1 MILFVLPPLT
11 QLNTPYPSITHLTG
25 YLRSM
30 GIEAEQMDL
39 GIELINRLFTRVELG
54 RVFDLVEARVEAREL
69 KLNKTLRIIV
79 SNRHFYERNV
89 EAVMK
94 FLSGRDLQ
102 LANRFSDVRFWEDMH
117 RLPDEEE
124 LEWAFGTSGK
134 VDRAKYLCSLFLKN
148 IVDVVQLVDEHFQ
161 LIRYA
166 EKLCTYLTTFEP
178 LEKELERFNA
188 QCTMHNSQL
197 ETPSAFEVD
206 SVQIAFVQHSSSVL
220 DSASLTRNFR
230 PPKTG
235 GQYEETQL
243 FYAKKLSL
251 TESTELTE
259 KASLRLAL
267 GNGNMIEELMLE
279 IFEAKMQEVKPDWV
293 GISVPFPGN
302 LLAGLK
308 CAKYVKDKYEGVKI
322 VMGGGYVNTELRQMT
337 DTGIFKY
344 VDYITFDDGELSIR
358 RLIEGGKL
366 LRTAYLKD
374 GKVEFA
380 QMDVQENEKFGDLPA
395 PTMRGLDLGKY
406 IDFVDTTNPMH
417 RLWSD
422 GRWNKM
428 MLAHGCYWA
437 KCAFCDTCL
446 DYIGRFEACDVKII
460 VDRMEAMIAE
470 TGNTG
475 FHFVDEAAPP
485 ALLRKLAEEI
495 LERKLVVTYWTNVRF
510 DKTYTAE
517 LCYLLAR
524 SGCIA
529 VSGGLEVASPRVLK
543 LINKGVTIE
552 SATECMRNLSAN
564 GIMVHTYLMYGFP
577 TQTEKE
583 LYDSLGRVRDLFAE
597 GLIQSAFWHRYAMT
611 CHSPSGR
618 NPESVGARHILLHTE
633 DLSLTEFTEKAM
645 ASPAL
650 NPFANNEIPFEVDN
664 EPDWDRFTEGLNVA
678 TYNYMRQTGFDVP
691 LKRWFR

>member
-25 YLRSM
+25 YLRSR

-39 GIELINRLFTRVELG
+39 GIELINRLFTRGELS
-54 RVFDLVEARVEAREL
+54 RVFDIVEGR
-69 KLNKTLRIIV
+69 KLNKMMRIVV
-79 SNRHFYERNV
+79 SNRGFYERNI
-89 EAVMK
+89 ETVMK

-102 LANRFSDVRFWEDMH
+102 LANRFADLRFWEDMY
-117 RLPDEEE
+117 RLPEEEE

-134 VDRAKYLCSLFLKN
+134 IDRAKYLCSLFLKN
-148 IVDVVQLVDEHFQ
+148 VCDVVALVDEHFQ

-166 EKLCTYLTTFEP
+166 ERLCTYLATFEP
-178 LEKELERFNA
+178 IEKELQKE
-188 QCTMHNSQL
+188 
-197 ETPSAFEVD
+197 D
-206 SVQIAFVQHSSSVL
+206 SL
-220 DSASLTRNFR
+220 
-230 PPKTG
+230 
-235 GQYEETQL
+235 
-243 FYAKKLSL
+243 
-251 TESTELTE
+251 
-259 KASLRLAL
+259 
-267 GNGNMIEELMLE
+267 IEGLMLE
-279 IFEAKMQEVKPDWV
+279 LLEKKLQEVKPDWV

-308 CAKYVKDKYEGVKI
+308 CAKYIKAKYEGVKI

-344 VDYITFDDGELSIR
+344 VDYITFDDGELPIK
-358 RLIEGGKL
+358 RLIEGGEL

-380 QMDVQENEKFGDLPA
+380 QMDVQENEKFGDLPS
-395 PTMRGLDLGKY
+395 PTTRGLNLSKY

-517 LCYLLAR
+517 LCYLLAK

-552 SATECMRNLSAN
+552 SATECMRNLSEN

-597 GLIQSAFWHRYAMT
+597 GLIHSAFWHRYAMT

-618 NPESVGARHILLHTE
+618 NPESVGARHVVDNRLQITDNRLQVA
-633 DLSLTEFTEKAM
+633 DDRYGFNS
-645 ASPAL
+645 
-650 NPFANNEIPFEVDN
+650 FANNEIPFEVDN
-664 EPDWDRFTEGLNVA
+664 EPDWSRFTEGLNVA

-691 LKRWFR
+691 LKKWFR

>member
-1 MILFVLPPLT
+1 MILFILPPLT

-25 YLRSM
+25 YMRSR
-30 GIEAEQMDL
+30 GLEAEQVDL
-39 GIELINRLFTRVELG
+39 GIELIDRLFTRRELE
-54 RVFDLVEARVEAREL
+54 RVFDVVEDGR
-69 KLNKTLRIIV
+69 KLNKTMRIIV
-79 SNRHFYERNV
+79 SNRRFYERNI

-102 LANRFSDVRFWEDMH
+102 LANRFADIRFWEDMH
-117 RLPDEEE
+117 RLPDEDE

-134 VDRAKYLCSLFLKN
+134 IDRAKYLCSLFLRN
-148 IVDVVQLVDEHFQ
+148 VVDVVALVDEHFQ

-166 EKLCTYLTTFEP
+166 EKLCTYLATFEP
-178 LEKELERFNA
+178 IEKELEKMG
-188 QCTMHNSQL
+188 T
-197 ETPSAFEVD
+197 
-206 SVQIAFVQHSSSVL
+206 
-220 DSASLTRNFR
+220 SLSHTEILSH
-230 PPKTG
+230 TG
-235 GQYEETQL
+235 
-243 FYAKKLSL
+243 LS
-251 TESTELTE
+251 ELTE
-259 KASLRLAL
+259 KASLRLAC
-267 GNGNMIEELMLE
+267 GNIITEMMLE
-279 IFEAKMQEVKPDWV
+279 LLDKKMQEVKPDWV
-293 GISVPFPGN
+293 GVSVPFPGN
-302 LLAGLK
+302 LLAGLR
-308 CAKYVKDKYEGVKI
+308 CAKYIKANYPQVKI

-344 VDYITFDDGELSIR
+344 VDYITYDDGELPVR
-358 RLIEGGKL
+358 RLVEGGEL

-374 GKVEFA
+374 GKVEYA

-395 PTMRGLDLGKY
+395 PTTVGLNMSKY

-437 KCAFCDTCL
+437 KCTFCDTCL

-495 LERKLVVTYWTNVRF
+495 LARGLVVTYWTNVRF

-517 LCYLLAR
+517 LCYLLAK

-552 SATECMRNLSAN
+552 SATECMRNLSDN

-618 NPESVGARHILLHTE
+618 NPESVGARHVADYRLQIT
-633 DLSLTEFTEKAM
+633 DYRFGVNS
-645 ASPAL
+645 
-650 NPFANNEIPFEVDN
+650 FANNEIPFEVDN
-664 EPDWDRFTEGLNVA
+664 EPDWSRFGEGLNVA

-691 LKRWFR
+691 LKKWFK

>member
-25 YLRSM
+25 YLRSR

-54 RVFDLVEARVEAREL
+54 RVFDLVEARVETREL

-102 LANRFSDVRFWEDMH
+102 LANRFSDVRFWEDMY

-134 VDRAKYLCSLFLKN
+134 IDRAKYLCSLFLKN
-148 IVDVVQLVDEHFQ
+148 IVDVVQLLDEHFQ

-166 EKLCTYLTTFEP
+166 ERLCTYLTAFEP
-178 LEKELERFNA
+178 IEEELQNLNA
-188 QCTMHNSQL
+188 QCTMHNAQFTIHNSQFSMDNSQL
-197 ETPSAFEVD
+197 ET
-206 SVQIAFVQHSSSVL
+206 QNI
-220 DSASLTRNFR
+220 ASLQSG
-230 PPKTG
+230 KMHD
-235 GQYEETQL
+235 TQ
-243 FYAKKLSL
+243 FTVCQA
-251 TESTELTE
+251 
-259 KASLRLAL
+259 
-267 GNGNMIEELMLE
+267 GDMIEELMLE
-279 IFEAKMQEVKPDWV
+279 IFEEKMQEVKPDWV

-308 CAKYVKDKYEGVKI
+308 CAKYVKAKYEGVKI

-344 VDYITFDDGELSIR
+344 VDYITFDDGELPIR
-358 RLIEGGKL
+358 RLIEGGEL

-618 NPESVGARHILLHTE
+618 NPESVGARHVNNAQSSRE
-633 DLSLTEFTEKAM
+633 DETLYF
-645 ASPAL
+645 
-650 NPFANNEIPFEVDN
+650 NPFANNEIPFEVNN

>member
-25 YLRSM
+25 YLRSR

-39 GIELINRLFTRVELG
+39 GIELINRLFTRVELS

-102 LANRFSDVRFWEDMH
+102 LSNRFSDLRFWEDMH

-134 VDRAKYLCSLFLKN
+134 IDRAKYLCSLFLKN
-148 IVDVVQLVDEHFQ
+148 IVDVVQLLDEHFQ

-166 EKLCTYLTTFEP
+166 EKLCTYLATFEP
-178 LEKELERFNA
+178 LERELLRN
-188 QCTMHNSQL
+188 
-197 ETPSAFEVD
+197 ET
-206 SVQIAFVQHSSSVL
+206 
-220 DSASLTRNFR
+220 
-230 PPKTG
+230 
-235 GQYEETQL
+235 
-243 FYAKKLSL
+243 
-251 TESTELTE
+251 
-259 KASLRLAL
+259 
-267 GNGNMIEELMLE
+267 MIEALMLE
-279 IFEAKMQEVKPDWV
+279 IFEEKMQEVKPDWV

-322 VMGGGYVNTELRQMT
+322 VMGGGYVNMELRQMT

-633 DLSLTEFTEKAM
+633 DLSLTEFTEFTEKAM

>member
-25 YLRSM
+25 YLRSR

-39 GIELINRLFTRVELG
+39 GIELINRLFTRMELG
-54 RVFDLVEARVEAREL
+54 RVFDVVEKRVESREL
-69 KLNKTLRIIV
+69 KLNKTMRIIV
-79 SNRHFYERNV
+79 SNRGFYERNV

-102 LANRFSDVRFWEDMH
+102 LANRFSDLRFWEDMH

-148 IVDVVQLVDEHFQ
+148 VVDVVQLLDEHFQ

-166 EKLCTYLTTFEP
+166 ERLCTYLATFEP
-178 LEKELERFNA
+178 LERELENLNA
-188 QCTMHNSQL
+188 QCTMHNAQL
-197 ETPSAFEVD
+197 ITSTAY
-206 SVQIAFVQHSSSVL
+206 SSTVGEEL
-220 DSASLTRNFR
+220 NYFAQDRN
-230 PPKTG
+230 
-235 GQYEETQL
+235 L
-243 FYAKKLSL
+243 I
-251 TESTELTE
+251 E
-259 KASLRLAL
+259 K
-267 GNGNMIEELMLE
+267 LMLE
-279 IFEAKMQEVKPDWV
+279 LLEKKLQEVKPDWV

-308 CAKYVKDKYEGVKI
+308 CAKYIKAKYEGVKI
-322 VMGGGYVNTELRQMT
+322 VIGGGYVNTELRQMR
-337 DTGIFKY
+337 DTGIFRY
-344 VDYITFDDGELSIR
+344 VDYITFDDGELPIR
-358 RLIEGGKL
+358 RLIEGGEL

-380 QMDVQENEKFGDLPA
+380 QMDVQENEKFCDLPA
-395 PTMRGLDLGKY
+395 PTTRGLDLGKY

-495 LERKLVVTYWTNVRF
+495 LARKLVVTYWTNVRF
-510 DKTYTAE
+510 DKTYMAE
-517 LCYLLAR
+517 LCYLLAK

-552 SATECMRNLSAN
+552 SATECMRNLAEN

-583 LYDSLGRVRDLFAE
+583 LYDSLGRVRDLFVE
-597 GLIQSAFWHRYAMT
+597 GLIHSAFWHRYAMT

-618 NPESVGARHILLHTE
+618 NPESVSARHITQVPN
-633 DLSLTEFTEKAM
+633 A
-645 ASPAL
+645 
-650 NPFANNEIPFEVDN
+650 FANNEIPFEVDN
-664 EPDWDRFTEGLNVA
+664 EPDWSRFTEGLNVA

>member
-25 YLRSM
+25 YLCSR

-39 GIELINRLFTRVELG
+39 GIELINRLFTRVELS

-79 SNRHFYERNV
+79 SNRGFYERNV

-102 LANRFSDVRFWEDMH
+102 LANRFSDLRFWEDMH

-148 IVDVVQLVDEHFQ
+148 VVDVVQLLDEHFQ

-166 EKLCTYLTTFEP
+166 ERLCTYLTTFEP
-178 LEKELERFNA
+178 IEEELEK
-188 QCTMHNSQL
+188 M
-197 ETPSAFEVD
+197 
-206 SVQIAFVQHSSSVL
+206 
-220 DSASLTRNFR
+220 SLTENI
-230 PPKTG
+230 
-235 GQYEETQL
+235 
-243 FYAKKLSL
+243 SL

-279 IFEAKMQEVKPDWV
+279 LLEKKLQEVKPDWV
-293 GISVPFPGN
+293 GVSVPFPGN

-308 CAKYVKDKYEGVKI
+308 CAKYIKAKYEGVKI

-337 DTGIFKY
+337 DTGIFRY
-344 VDYITFDDGELSIR
+344 VDYITFDDGELPIK
-358 RLIEGGKL
+358 RLIEGGEL
-366 LRTAYLKD
+366 LRTAYLKE
-374 GKVEFA
+374 GKVEFV
-380 QMDVQENEKFGDLPA
+380 QMDVQENDKFGDLPA
-395 PTMRGLDLGKY
+395 PTTRGLDLGKY

-485 ALLRKLAEEI
+485 ALLRRLAEEI

-524 SGCIA
+524 SGCVA

-552 SATECMRNLSAN
+552 SATECMRNLSEN

-597 GLIQSAFWHRYAMT
+597 GLIHSAFWHRYAMT

-618 NPESVGARHILLHTE
+618 NPESVGARHVNNAQC
-633 DLSLTEFTEKAM
+633 AM
-645 ASPAL
+645 HNAQSSREEETL
-650 NPFANNEIPFEVDN
+650 YFNPFANNEIPFEVDN

>member
-25 YLRSM
+25 YLRSR

-39 GIELINRLFTRVELG
+39 GIELINRLFTRMELG
-54 RVFDLVEARVEAREL
+54 RVFDVVEKRVESREL
-69 KLNKTLRIIV
+69 KLNKTMRIIV
-79 SNRHFYERNV
+79 SNRGFYERNV

-102 LANRFSDVRFWEDMH
+102 LANRFSDLRFWEDMH

-148 IVDVVQLVDEHFQ
+148 VVDVVQLLDEHFQ

-166 EKLCTYLTTFEP
+166 ERLCTYLATFEP
-178 LEKELERFNA
+178 LERELENLNA
-188 QCTMHNSQL
+188 QCTMHNAQL
-197 ETPSAFEVD
+197 ITSTAY
-206 SVQIAFVQHSSSVL
+206 SSTVGEEL
-220 DSASLTRNFR
+220 NYFAQDRN
-230 PPKTG
+230 
-235 GQYEETQL
+235 L
-243 FYAKKLSL
+243 I
-251 TESTELTE
+251 E
-259 KASLRLAL
+259 K
-267 GNGNMIEELMLE
+267 LMLE
-279 IFEAKMQEVKPDWV
+279 LLEKKLQEVKPDWV

-308 CAKYVKDKYEGVKI
+308 CAKYIKVKYEGVKI
-322 VMGGGYVNTELRQMT
+322 VMGGGYVNTELRQMR

-344 VDYITFDDGELSIR
+344 VDYITFDDGELPIR
-358 RLIEGGKL
+358 RLIEGGEL

-380 QMDVQENEKFGDLPA
+380 QMDVQENEKFCDLPA
-395 PTMRGLDLGKY
+395 PTTRGLDLGKY

-517 LCYLLAR
+517 LCYLLAK

-552 SATECMRNLSAN
+552 SATECMRNLAEN

-597 GLIQSAFWHRYAMT
+597 GLIHSAFWHRYAMT

-618 NPESVGARHILLHTE
+618 NPESVSARHITQVPN
-633 DLSLTEFTEKAM
+633 A
-645 ASPAL
+645 
-650 NPFANNEIPFEVDN
+650 FANNEIPFEVDN
-664 EPDWDRFTEGLNVA
+664 EPDWSRFTEGLNVA

>member
-25 YLRSM
+25 YLRSR

-39 GIELINRLFTRVELG
+39 GIELINKLFTREELG
-54 RVFDLVEARVEAREL
+54 RVFDIVETQYIASHSR
-69 KLNKTLRIIV
+69 KLNKTMRVIV
-79 SNRHFYERNV
+79 SNRGFYERNI
-89 EAVMK
+89 ETVMK

-102 LANRFSDVRFWEDMH
+102 LANRFADLRFWEDMY
-117 RLPDEEE
+117 RLPEEEE

-134 VDRAKYLCSLFLKN
+134 IDRAKYLCSLFLKN
-148 IVDVVQLVDEHFQ
+148 VCDVVALVDEHFQ

-166 EKLCTYLTTFEP
+166 ERLCTYLATFEP
-178 LEKELERFNA
+178 IEKEL
-188 QCTMHNSQL
+188 QKDNSL
-197 ETPSAFEVD
+197 
-206 SVQIAFVQHSSSVL
+206 
-220 DSASLTRNFR
+220 
-230 PPKTG
+230 
-235 GQYEETQL
+235 
-243 FYAKKLSL
+243 
-251 TESTELTE
+251 
-259 KASLRLAL
+259 
-267 GNGNMIEELMLE
+267 IEGLMLE
-279 IFEAKMQEVKPDWV
+279 LLEKKLQEVKPDWV

-302 LLAGLK
+302 LLAGLR
-308 CAKYVKDKYEGVKI
+308 CAKYLKVNYPDVKI

-337 DTGIFKY
+337 DIGIFKY
-344 VDYITFDDGELSIR
+344 VDYITFDDGELPVR
-358 RLIEGGKL
+358 RLLEGGEL
-366 LRTAYLKD
+366 LRAAYLKD
-374 GKVEFA
+374 GKVEYVNMYNKPLGPLDTSPKIGEEYEMVNERFA
-380 QMDVQENEKFGDLPA
+380 DLPA

-485 ALLRKLAEEI
+485 AVLRKLAEEI
-495 LERKLVVTYWTNVRF
+495 LARKLVVMYWTNVRF
-510 DKTYTAE
+510 DKTYTPE
-517 LCYLLAR
+517 LCYLLAK

-552 SATECMRNLSAN
+552 SATECMRNLAAN

-597 GLIQSAFWHRYAMT
+597 GLIHSAFWHRYAMT

-618 NPESVGARHILLHTE
+618 NPESVSARHIANKVN
-633 DLSLTEFTEKAM
+633 S
-645 ASPAL
+645 
-650 NPFANNEIPFEVDN
+650 FANNEIPFEVDN
-664 EPDWDRFTEGLNVA
+664 EPDWSRFTEGLNVA

>member
-1 MILFVLPPLT
+1 MILFILPPLT

-25 YLRSM
+25 YMRSR
-30 GIEAEQMDL
+30 GFEAEQMDL
-39 GIELINRLFTRVELG
+39 GIELINKLFTRKELES
-54 RVFDLVEARVEAREL
+54 VFDVVEDGR
-69 KLNKTLRIIV
+69 KLNKTMRIIV
-79 SNRHFYERNV
+79 SNRRFYERNI

-94 FLSGRDLQ
+94 FLSGRDLS
-102 LANRFSDVRFWEDMH
+102 LANRFADIRFWEDMY
-117 RLPDEEE
+117 RLPDEDE

-134 VDRAKYLCSLFLKN
+134 IDRAKYLCSLFLRN
-148 IVDVVQLVDEHFQ
+148 VVDVVALVDEHFQ

-178 LEKELERFNA
+178 IERELEKMSF
-188 QCTMHNSQL
+188 
-197 ETPSAFEVD
+197 
-206 SVQIAFVQHSSSVL
+206 
-220 DSASLTRNFR
+220 SLAENF
-230 PPKTG
+230 
-235 GQYEETQL
+235 
-243 FYAKKLSL
+243 SL
-251 TESTELTE
+251 TESTESTE
-259 KASLRLAL
+259 KASLRLAFK
-267 GNGNMIEELMLE
+267 NESIIDAMMLE
-279 IFEAKMQEVKPDWV
+279 MLEKKMQEVKPDGV
-293 GISVPFPGN
+293 GLSVPFPGN
-302 LLAGLK
+302 LLAGLR
-308 CAKYVKDKYEGVKI
+308 CAKYIKANYPQVKI

-344 VDYITFDDGELSIR
+344 VDYITYDDGELPVR
-358 RLIEGGKL
+358 RLVEGGDL

-374 GKVEFA
+374 GKVEYA
-380 QMDVQENEKFGDLPA
+380 QMDVQENERFGDLPA
-395 PTMRGLDLGKY
+395 PTTVGLDMSKY

-437 KCAFCDTCL
+437 KCTFCDTCL

-460 VDRMEAMIAE
+460 VDRMESLIAE

-495 LERKLVVTYWTNVRF
+495 LARGLVVTYWTNVRF

-517 LCYLLAR
+517 LCYLLAK

-552 SATECMRNLSAN
+552 SATECMRNLSDN

-618 NPESVGARHILLHTE
+618 NPESVGARHVVDYRLQIT
-633 DLSLTEFTEKAM
+633 DYRFGFNS
-645 ASPAL
+645 
-650 NPFANNEIPFEVDN
+650 FANNEIPFEVDN
-664 EPDWDRFTEGLNVA
+664 EPDWSRFGEGLNVA

-691 LKRWFR
+691 LKKWFK

>member
-1 MILFVLPPLT
+1 MILFILPPLT

-25 YLRSM
+25 YMRSR

-39 GIELINRLFTRVELG
+39 GIELINKLFTRKELE
-54 RVFDLVEARVEAREL
+54 RVFDMEENGR
-69 KLNKTLRIIV
+69 KLNKTMRIIV
-79 SNRHFYERNV
+79 SNRRFYERNI

-94 FLSGRDLQ
+94 FLSGRDLS
-102 LANRFSDVRFWEDMH
+102 LANRFADIRFWEDMY
-117 RLPDEEE
+117 RLPDEDE

-134 VDRAKYLCSLFLKN
+134 IDRAKYLCSLFLRN
-148 IVDVVQLVDEHFQ
+148 VVDVVALVDEHFQ

-178 LEKELERFNA
+178 IERELEGFNA
-188 QCTMHNSQL
+188 QYDSQQSTVNSQQS
-197 ETPSAFEVD
+197 TV
-206 SVQIAFVQHSSSVL
+206 
-220 DSASLTRNFR
+220 N
-230 PPKTG
+230 
-235 GQYEETQL
+235 GQR
-243 FYAKKLSL
+243 SIV
-251 TESTELTE
+251 
-259 KASLRLAL
+259 
-267 GNGNMIEELMLE
+267 NGQRSIIDGLMLE
-279 IFEAKMQEVKPDWV
+279 LLDKKMQEVKPDWV
-293 GISVPFPGN
+293 GLSVPFPGN

-308 CAKYVKDKYEGVKI
+308 CAKYIKANYPQVKI

-344 VDYITFDDGELSIR
+344 VDYITYDDGELPVR
-358 RLIEGGKL
+358 RLVEGGEL

-374 GKVEFA
+374 GKVEYA
-380 QMDVQENEKFGDLPA
+380 NMYNEPLRPSGTLTSSSSSLQGIMQASLPSTLASSVSSNKTGEEYGVVNERFGDLPA
-395 PTMRGLDLGKY
+395 PTTVGLDMSKY

-437 KCAFCDTCL
+437 KCTFCDTCL

-460 VDRMEAMIAE
+460 VDRMESLIAE

-495 LERKLVVTYWTNVRF
+495 LARGLVVTYWTNVRF

-517 LCYLLAR
+517 LCYLLAK

-552 SATECMRNLSAN
+552 SATECMRNLSDN

-618 NPESVGARHILLHTE
+618 NPESVGARHIADYILQIT
-633 DLSLTEFTEKAM
+633 DYRFGFNS
-645 ASPAL
+645 
-650 NPFANNEIPFEVDN
+650 FANNEIPFEVDN
-664 EPDWDRFTEGLNVA
+664 EPDWSRFGEGLNVA

-691 LKRWFR
+691 LKKWFK

>member
-1 MILFVLPPLT
+1 MILFILPPLT

-25 YLRSM
+25 YMRSR
-30 GIEAEQMDL
+30 GFEAEQMDL
-39 GIELINRLFTRVELG
+39 GIELINKLFTRKELES
-54 RVFDLVEARVEAREL
+54 VFDVVEDGR
-69 KLNKTLRIIV
+69 KLNKTMRVIV
-79 SNRHFYERNV
+79 SNRRFYERNI

-94 FLSGRDLQ
+94 FLSGRDLS
-102 LANRFSDVRFWEDMH
+102 LANRFADIRFWEGMH
-117 RLPDEEE
+117 RLPDEDE

-134 VDRAKYLCSLFLKN
+134 IDRAKYLCSLFLRN
-148 IVDVVQLVDEHFQ
+148 VVDVVALVDEHFQ

-178 LEKELERFNA
+178 IERELEGFNA
-188 QCTMHNSQL
+188 QYDSQQS
-197 ETPSAFEVD
+197 TV
-206 SVQIAFVQHSSSVL
+206 
-220 DSASLTRNFR
+220 N
-230 PPKTG
+230 
-235 GQYEETQL
+235 GQRSIID
-243 FYAKKLSL
+243 A
-251 TESTELTE
+251 
-259 KASLRLAL
+259 
-267 GNGNMIEELMLE
+267 MMLE
-279 IFEAKMQEVKPDWV
+279 LLDKKMQEVKPDWV
-293 GISVPFPGN
+293 GLSVPFPGN
-302 LLAGLK
+302 LLAGLR
-308 CAKYVKDKYEGVKI
+308 CAKYIKANYPQVKI

-344 VDYITFDDGELSIR
+344 VDYITYDDGELPVR
-358 RLIEGGKL
+358 RLVEGGEL

-374 GKVEFA
+374 GKVEYA
-380 QMDVQENEKFGDLPA
+380 QMDVQENERFGDLPA
-395 PTMRGLDLGKY
+395 PTTVGLDMSKY

-437 KCAFCDTCL
+437 KCTFCDTCL

-460 VDRMEAMIAE
+460 VDRMESLIAE

-495 LERKLVVTYWTNVRF
+495 LARGLVVTYWTNVRF

-517 LCYLLAR
+517 LCYLLAK

-552 SATECMRNLSAN
+552 SATECMRNLSDN

-618 NPESVGARHILLHTE
+618 NPESVGARHVVDYRLQIT
-633 DLSLTEFTEKAM
+633 DYRFGFNS
-645 ASPAL
+645 
-650 NPFANNEIPFEVDN
+650 FANNEIPFEVDN
-664 EPDWDRFTEGLNVA
+664 EPDWSRFGEGLNVA

-691 LKRWFR
+691 LKKWFK

>member
-25 YLRSM
+25 YLRSR

-39 GIELINRLFTRVELG
+39 GIELINRLFTRAELG
-54 RVFDLVEARVEAREL
+54 RVFDVVEKRVESREL
-69 KLNKTLRIIV
+69 KLNKMLRIIV

-102 LANRFSDVRFWEDMH
+102 LANRFSDLRFWEDMH

-148 IVDVVQLVDEHFQ
+148 VVDVVQLLDEHFQ

-166 EKLCTYLTTFEP
+166 ERLCTYLTKFEP
-178 LEKELERFNA
+178 LERELEK
-188 QCTMHNSQL
+188 M
-197 ETPSAFEVD
+197 
-206 SVQIAFVQHSSSVL
+206 
-220 DSASLTRNFR
+220 SLTENI
-230 PPKTG
+230 
-235 GQYEETQL
+235 
-243 FYAKKLSL
+243 SL

-259 KASLRLAL
+259 KASLGLAL

-279 IFEAKMQEVKPDWV
+279 LLEKKLQEVKPDWV

-308 CAKYVKDKYEGVKI
+308 CAKYIKAKYEGVKI

-337 DTGIFKY
+337 DTGIFRY
-344 VDYITFDDGELSIR
+344 VDYITFDDGELPLK
-358 RLIEGGKL
+358 RLIEGGEL
-366 LRTAYLKD
+366 LRTAYLKE

-395 PTMRGLDLGKY
+395 PTTRGLDLGKY

-460 VDRMEAMIAE
+460 VDRIEAMIAE

-510 DKTYTAE
+510 DKTYTPE
-517 LCYLLAR
+517 LCYLLAK

-552 SATECMRNLSAN
+552 SATECMRNLSEN

-597 GLIQSAFWHRYAMT
+597 GLIHSAFWHRYAMT

-633 DLSLTEFTEKAM
+633 DLSLTEFTEFTEKAM

-664 EPDWDRFTEGLNVA
+664 EPDWSRFSEGLNVA

-691 LKRWFR
+691 LKKWFK

>member
-25 YLRSM
+25 YLRSR

-178 LEKELERFNA
+178 IEEELEK
-188 QCTMHNSQL
+188 M
-197 ETPSAFEVD
+197 
-206 SVQIAFVQHSSSVL
+206 
-220 DSASLTRNFR
+220 SLT
-230 PPKTG
+230 
-235 GQYEETQL
+235 E
-243 FYAKKLSL
+243 KLSL

-279 IFEAKMQEVKPDWV
+279 LLEKKLQEVKPDWV

-308 CAKYVKDKYEGVKI
+308 CAKYVKAKYEGVKI

-344 VDYITFDDGELSIR
+344 VDYITFDDGELPIR
-358 RLIEGGKL
+358 RLIEGGEL

-406 IDFVDTTNPMH
+406 IDFVDTMNPMH

-633 DLSLTEFTEKAM
+633 DLSLTEFTEFTEKAM

>member
-1 MILFVLPPLT
+1 
-11 QLNTPYPSITHLTG
+11 
-25 YLRSM
+25 
-30 GIEAEQMDL
+30 
-39 GIELINRLFTRVELG
+39 
-54 RVFDLVEARVEAREL
+54 
-69 KLNKTLRIIV
+69 
-79 SNRHFYERNV
+79 
-89 EAVMK
+89 
-94 FLSGRDLQ
+94 
-102 LANRFSDVRFWEDMH
+102 
-117 RLPDEEE
+117 
-124 LEWAFGTSGK
+124 
-134 VDRAKYLCSLFLKN
+134 
-148 IVDVVQLVDEHFQ
+148 
-161 LIRYA
+161 
-166 EKLCTYLTTFEP
+166 
-178 LEKELERFNA
+178 
-188 QCTMHNSQL
+188 
-197 ETPSAFEVD
+197 
-206 SVQIAFVQHSSSVL
+206 
-220 DSASLTRNFR
+220 
-230 PPKTG
+230 
-235 GQYEETQL
+235 
-243 FYAKKLSL
+243 
-251 TESTELTE
+251 
-259 KASLRLAL
+259 
-267 GNGNMIEELMLE
+267 
-279 IFEAKMQEVKPDWV
+279 MQEVKPDWV
-293 GISVPFPGN
+293 GLSVPFPGN
-302 LLAGLK
+302 LLAGLR
-308 CAKYVKDKYEGVKI
+308 CAKYIKANYPQVKI

-344 VDYITFDDGELSIR
+344 VDYITYDDGELPVR
-358 RLIEGGKL
+358 RLVEGGEL

-374 GKVEFA
+374 GKVEYA

-395 PTMRGLDLGKY
+395 PTTVGLNMSKY

-437 KCAFCDTCL
+437 KCTFCDTCL

-495 LERKLVVTYWTNVRF
+495 LARGLVVTYWTNVRF

-517 LCYLLAR
+517 LCYLLAK

-552 SATECMRNLSAN
+552 SATECMRNLSDN

-618 NPESVGARHILLHTE
+618 NPESVGARHVADYRLQIT
-633 DLSLTEFTEKAM
+633 DYRFGVNS
-645 ASPAL
+645 
-650 NPFANNEIPFEVDN
+650 FANNEIPFEVDN
-664 EPDWDRFTEGLNVA
+664 EPDWSRFGEGLNVA

-691 LKRWFR
+691 LKKWFK

>member
-25 YLRSM
+25 YLRSR

-39 GIELINRLFTRVELG
+39 GIELINRLFTRAELG
-54 RVFDLVEARVEAREL
+54 RVFDVVEAKVASREL

-102 LANRFSDVRFWEDMH
+102 LANRFSDLRFWEDMH
-117 RLPDEEE
+117 RLPEEEE

-148 IVDVVQLVDEHFQ
+148 VVDVVQLLDEHFQ

-166 EKLCTYLTTFEP
+166 ERLCTYLATFEP
-178 LEKELERFNA
+178 IEEELEK
-188 QCTMHNSQL
+188 M
-197 ETPSAFEVD
+197 
-206 SVQIAFVQHSSSVL
+206 
-220 DSASLTRNFR
+220 SLTENI
-230 PPKTG
+230 
-235 GQYEETQL
+235 
-243 FYAKKLSL
+243 SL
-251 TESTELTE
+251 TESSELTE

-279 IFEAKMQEVKPDWV
+279 LLEKKLQEVKPDWV

-308 CAKYVKDKYEGVKI
+308 CAKYIKAKYEGVKI
-322 VMGGGYVNTELRQMT
+322 VMGGGYVNTELRQMK
-337 DTGIFKY
+337 DTGIFRY
-344 VDYITFDDGELSIR
+344 VDYITFDDGELPLK
-358 RLIEGGKL
+358 RLIEGGEL

-395 PTMRGLDLGKY
+395 PTTRGLDLGKY

-517 LCYLLAR
+517 LCYLLAK

-552 SATECMRNLSAN
+552 SATECMRNLSEN

-597 GLIQSAFWHRYAMT
+597 GLIHSAFWHRYAMT

-618 NPESVGARHILLHTE
+618 NPESVGARHVVDYRLQITDNRLEMPDNRLQVA
-633 DLSLTEFTEKAM
+633 DDRSGFN
-645 ASPAL
+645 S
-650 NPFANNEIPFEVDN
+650 FANNEIPFEVDN
-664 EPDWDRFTEGLNVA
+664 EPDWSRFTEGLNVA

-691 LKRWFR
+691 LKKWFR

>member
-25 YLRSM
+25 YMRSR

-39 GIELINRLFTRVELG
+39 GIELINRLFTREELS
-54 RVFDLVEARVEAREL
+54 RVFDMVDVKVETREL
-69 KLNKTLRIIV
+69 KLNKTMRIIV
-79 SNRHFYERNV
+79 SNRRFYERNI
-89 EAVMK
+89 ESVMK
-94 FLSGRDLQ
+94 FLSGRDLS
-102 LANRFSDVRFWEDMH
+102 LANRFADVRFWEDMH
-117 RLPDEEE
+117 RLPDEDE
-124 LEWAFGTSGK
+124 LEWAFGTSSK
-134 VDRAKYLCSLFLKN
+134 IDRAKYLCSLFLRN
-148 IVDVVQLVDEHFQ
+148 VVDVVALLDEHFQ

-166 EKLCTYLTTFEP
+166 ERLCTYLATFEP
-178 LEKELERFNA
+178 LEKELQRDD
-188 QCTMHNSQL
+188 T
-197 ETPSAFEVD
+197 
-206 SVQIAFVQHSSSVL
+206 
-220 DSASLTRNFR
+220 
-230 PPKTG
+230 
-235 GQYEETQL
+235 
-243 FYAKKLSL
+243 
-251 TESTELTE
+251 
-259 KASLRLAL
+259 
-267 GNGNMIEELMLE
+267 MIEELMLE
-279 IFEAKMQEVKPDWV
+279 LLEKKMQEVKPEWV
-293 GISVPFPGN
+293 GLSVPFPGN
-302 LLAGLK
+302 LLAGLR
-308 CAKYVKDKYEGVKI
+308 CAKYIKAHYPEVKI
-322 VMGGGYVNTELRQMT
+322 LLGGGYVNTELRQMT

-344 VDYITFDDGELSIR
+344 VDYITYDDGELPMR
-358 RLIEGGKL
+358 RIVEGGEL

-374 GKVEFA
+374 GKVEYVNMYNEPLRPSDTSPKTGEEYRAVNERFA
-380 QMDVQENEKFGDLPA
+380 DLPA
-395 PTMRGLDLGKY
+395 PTTVGLDMSKY

-485 ALLRKLAEEI
+485 VLLRKLAEEI

-517 LCYLLAR
+517 LCYLLAK

-552 SATECMRNLSAN
+552 SATECMRNLSEN

-597 GLIQSAFWHRYAMT
+597 GLIHSAFWHRYAMT

-664 EPDWDRFTEGLNVA
+664 EPDWSRFSEGLNVA

-691 LKRWFR
+691 LKKWFNR

>member
-11 QLNTPYPSITHLTG
+11 QLNTPYPSITHLSG
-25 YLRSM
+25 YLRSR

-39 GIELINRLFTRVELG
+39 GIELINKLFTREELG
-54 RVFDLVEARVEAREL
+54 RVFDIVETQYIASHSR
-69 KLNKTLRIIV
+69 KLNKTMRIIV
-79 SNRHFYERNV
+79 SNRGFYERNIKT
-89 EAVMK
+89 VMK

-102 LANRFSDVRFWEDMH
+102 LANRFADLRFWEDMY
-117 RLPDEEE
+117 RLPEEEE

-134 VDRAKYLCSLFLKN
+134 IDRAKYLCSLFLKN
-148 IVDVVQLVDEHFQ
+148 VCDVVALVDEHFQ

-166 EKLCTYLTTFEP
+166 ERLCTYLATFEP
-178 LEKELERFNA
+178 IEKEL
-188 QCTMHNSQL
+188 QKDNSL
-197 ETPSAFEVD
+197 
-206 SVQIAFVQHSSSVL
+206 
-220 DSASLTRNFR
+220 
-230 PPKTG
+230 
-235 GQYEETQL
+235 
-243 FYAKKLSL
+243 
-251 TESTELTE
+251 
-259 KASLRLAL
+259 
-267 GNGNMIEELMLE
+267 IEGLMLE
-279 IFEAKMQEVKPDWV
+279 LLEKKLQEVKPDWV

-302 LLAGLK
+302 LLAGLR
-308 CAKYVKDKYEGVKI
+308 CAKYLKANYPDVKI

-337 DTGIFKY
+337 DIGIFKY
-344 VDYITFDDGELSIR
+344 VDYITFDDGELPVR
-358 RLIEGGKL
+358 RLLEGGEL
-366 LRTAYLKD
+366 LRAAYLKD
-374 GKVEFA
+374 GKVEYVNMYNKPLGPLDTSPKTGEEYEMVNERFA
-380 QMDVQENEKFGDLPA
+380 DLPA

-485 ALLRKLAEEI
+485 AVLRKLAEEI
-495 LERKLVVTYWTNVRF
+495 LARKLLVTYWTNVRF
-510 DKTYTAE
+510 DKTYTPE
-517 LCYLLAR
+517 LCYLLAK

-552 SATECMRNLSAN
+552 SATECMRNLAAN

-597 GLIQSAFWHRYAMT
+597 GLIHSAFWHRYAMT

-618 NPESVGARHILLHTE
+618 NPESVSARHIAN
-633 DLSLTEFTEKAM
+633 KV
-645 ASPAL
+645 

-664 EPDWDRFTEGLNVA
+664 EPDWSRFTEGLNVA

>member
-25 YLRSM
+25 YLRSR

-39 GIELINRLFTRVELG
+39 GIELINRLFTREELG
-54 RVFDLVEARVEAREL
+54 RVFDVVEAKVASREL

-79 SNRHFYERNV
+79 SNRGFYERNV
-89 EAVMK
+89 EVVMK

-102 LANRFSDVRFWEDMH
+102 LANRFSDLRFWEDMH

-148 IVDVVQLVDEHFQ
+148 VVDVVQLLDEHFQ

-178 LEKELERFNA
+178 LERELLRN
-188 QCTMHNSQL
+188 
-197 ETPSAFEVD
+197 ET
-206 SVQIAFVQHSSSVL
+206 
-220 DSASLTRNFR
+220 
-230 PPKTG
+230 
-235 GQYEETQL
+235 
-243 FYAKKLSL
+243 
-251 TESTELTE
+251 
-259 KASLRLAL
+259 
-267 GNGNMIEELMLE
+267 MIETLMLE
-279 IFEAKMQEVKPDWV
+279 IFEEKMQEVKPDWV

-308 CAKYVKDKYEGVKI
+308 CAKYIKAKYEGVKI

-337 DTGIFKY
+337 DAGIFKY
-344 VDYITFDDGELSIR
+344 VDYITFDDGELPIR
-358 RLIEGGKL
+358 RLIEGGEL

-395 PTMRGLDLGKY
+395 PTTRGLDLGKY

-485 ALLRKLAEEI
+485 AVLRKLAEEI
-495 LERKLVVTYWTNVRF
+495 LARKLVVTYWTNVRF
-510 DKTYTAE
+510 DKTYTPE
-517 LCYLLAR
+517 LCYLLAK

-552 SATECMRNLSAN
+552 SATECMRNLSEN

-618 NPESVGARHILLHTE
+618 NPESVGARHVNNAQCAMHNAQSSRE
-633 DLSLTEFTEKAM
+633 DETLYF
-645 ASPAL
+645 

>member
-25 YLRSM
+25 YMRSR
-30 GIEAEQMDL
+30 GFEAEQMDL
-39 GIELINRLFTRVELG
+39 GIELIDRLFTRRELE
-54 RVFDLVEARVEAREL
+54 RVFDVVEDGR
-69 KLNKTLRIIV
+69 KLNKTMRIIV
-79 SNRHFYERNV
+79 SNRRFYERNI

-102 LANRFSDVRFWEDMH
+102 LANRFADIRFWEDMH
-117 RLPDEEE
+117 RLPDEDE

-134 VDRAKYLCSLFLKN
+134 IDRAKYLCSLFLRN
-148 IVDVVQLVDEHFQ
+148 VVDVVALVDEHFQ

-166 EKLCTYLTTFEP
+166 EKLCTYLATFEP
-178 LEKELERFNA
+178 IEKELEKMG
-188 QCTMHNSQL
+188 T
-197 ETPSAFEVD
+197 
-206 SVQIAFVQHSSSVL
+206 
-220 DSASLTRNFR
+220 SLSHT
-230 PPKTG
+230 
-235 GQYEETQL
+235 EI
-243 FYAKKLSL
+243 LSH
-251 TESTELTE
+251 TELSELTE
-259 KASLRLAL
+259 KASLRLAC
-267 GNGNMIEELMLE
+267 GNIITEMMLE
-279 IFEAKMQEVKPDWV
+279 LLDKKMQEVKPDWV
-293 GISVPFPGN
+293 GLSVPFPGN
-302 LLAGLK
+302 LLAGLR
-308 CAKYVKDKYEGVKI
+308 CAKYIKANYPQVKI

-344 VDYITFDDGELSIR
+344 VDYITYDDGELPVR
-358 RLIEGGKL
+358 RLVEGGEL

-374 GKVEFA
+374 GKVEYA
-380 QMDVQENEKFGDLPA
+380 QMDVQENEKFADLPA
-395 PTMRGLDLGKY
+395 PTTVGLNMSKY

-437 KCAFCDTCL
+437 KCTFCDTCL

-495 LERKLVVTYWTNVRF
+495 LARGLVVTYWTNVRF

-517 LCYLLAR
+517 LCYLLAK

-552 SATECMRNLSAN
+552 SATECMRNLSDN

-618 NPESVGARHILLHTE
+618 NPESVGARHVADYRLQIT
-633 DLSLTEFTEKAM
+633 DYRFGVNS
-645 ASPAL
+645 
-650 NPFANNEIPFEVDN
+650 FANNEIPFEVDN
-664 EPDWDRFTEGLNVA
+664 EPDWSRFGEGLNVA

-691 LKRWFR
+691 LKKWFK

>member
-1 MILFVLPPLT
+1 MILFILPPLT

-25 YLRSM
+25 YMHSR
-30 GIEAEQMDL
+30 GFEAEQMDL
-39 GIELINRLFTRVELG
+39 GIELINKLFTRKELES
-54 RVFDLVEARVEAREL
+54 VFDVVEDGR
-69 KLNKTLRIIV
+69 KLNKTMRIIV
-79 SNRHFYERNV
+79 SNRRFYERNI

-94 FLSGRDLQ
+94 FLSGRDLS
-102 LANRFSDVRFWEDMH
+102 LANRFADIRFWEDMH
-117 RLPDEEE
+117 RLPDEDE

-134 VDRAKYLCSLFLKN
+134 IDRAKYLCSLFLRN
-148 IVDVVQLVDEHFQ
+148 VVDVVALVDEHFQ

-178 LEKELERFNA
+178 IERELEGFNA
-188 QCTMHNSQL
+188 QYDSQQSTVNGQRSTVNSQQS
-197 ETPSAFEVD
+197 TVNSQRSTV
-206 SVQIAFVQHSSSVL
+206 
-220 DSASLTRNFR
+220 N
-230 PPKTG
+230 
-235 GQYEETQL
+235 GQR
-243 FYAKKLSL
+243 SIV
-251 TESTELTE
+251 
-259 KASLRLAL
+259 
-267 GNGNMIEELMLE
+267 NGQRSIIDGLMLE
-279 IFEAKMQEVKPDWV
+279 LLEKKMQEVKPDWV
-293 GISVPFPGN
+293 GLSVPFPGN
-302 LLAGLK
+302 LLAGLR
-308 CAKYVKDKYEGVKI
+308 CAKYIKANYPQVKI

-344 VDYITFDDGELSIR
+344 VDYITYDDGELPVR
-358 RLIEGGKL
+358 RLVEGGEL

-374 GKVEFA
+374 GKVEYA
-380 QMDVQENEKFGDLPA
+380 QMDVQENERFGDLPA
-395 PTMRGLDLGKY
+395 PTTVGLDMSKY

-437 KCAFCDTCL
+437 KCTFCDTCL

-460 VDRMEAMIAE
+460 VDRMESLIVE

-495 LERKLVVTYWTNVRF
+495 LARGLVVTYWTNVRF

-517 LCYLLAR
+517 LCYLLAK

-552 SATECMRNLSAN
+552 SATECMRNLSDN

-618 NPESVGARHILLHTE
+618 NPESVGARHIADYRLQIT
-633 DLSLTEFTEKAM
+633 DYRFGFNS
-645 ASPAL
+645 
-650 NPFANNEIPFEVDN
+650 FANNEIPFEVDN
-664 EPDWDRFTEGLNVA
+664 EPDWSRFGEGLNVA

-691 LKRWFR
+691 LKKWFK

>member
-25 YLRSM
+25 YLRSR

-39 GIELINRLFTRVELG
+39 GIELINRLFTQVELG
-54 RVFDLVEARVEAREL
+54 RVFDVVESKVESREL
-69 KLNKTLRIIV
+69 KLNKTMRIIV

-102 LANRFSDVRFWEDMH
+102 LANRFSDLRFWEDMH
-117 RLPDEEE
+117 RLPNEEE

-148 IVDVVQLVDEHFQ
+148 VVDVMQLLDEHFQ

-166 EKLCTYLTTFEP
+166 ERLCTYLAKFEP
-178 LEKELERFNA
+178 LEMELENLNA
-188 QCTMHNSQL
+188 QCTMHNAQL
-197 ETPSAFEVD
+197 ITSTAY
-206 SVQIAFVQHSSSVL
+206 SSTVGEEL
-220 DSASLTRNFR
+220 NYFAQDRN
-230 PPKTG
+230 
-235 GQYEETQL
+235 L
-243 FYAKKLSL
+243 I
-251 TESTELTE
+251 E
-259 KASLRLAL
+259 K
-267 GNGNMIEELMLE
+267 LMLE
-279 IFEAKMQEVKPDWV
+279 LLEKKLQEVKPDWV

-308 CAKYVKDKYEGVKI
+308 CAKYVKANYPDVKI
-322 VMGGGYVNTELRQMT
+322 VMGGGYVNTELRQMR

-344 VDYITFDDGELSIR
+344 VDYITFDDGELPIR
-358 RLIEGGKL
+358 RLIEGGEL

-374 GKVEFA
+374 GRVEYA

-395 PTMRGLDLGKY
+395 PTMRGLDLSKY

-495 LERKLVVTYWTNVRF
+495 LARKLVVTYWTNVRF

-517 LCYLLAR
+517 LCYLLAK

-552 SATECMRNLSAN
+552 SATECMRNLAEN

-597 GLIQSAFWHRYAMT
+597 GLIHSAFWHRYAMT

-618 NPESVGARHILLHTE
+618 NPESVGARHVVDYRLQIT
-633 DLSLTEFTEKAM
+633 DNKSGFN
-645 ASPAL
+645 S
-650 NPFANNEIPFEVDN
+650 FANNEIPFEVDN
-664 EPDWDRFTEGLNVA
+664 EPDWSRFTEGLNVA
-678 TYNYMRQTGFDVP
+678 TYNYMRQAGFDVP

>member
-25 YLRSM
+25 YMRSR
-30 GIEAEQMDL
+30 GFEAEQMDL
-39 GIELINRLFTRVELG
+39 GIELIDRLFTRRELE
-54 RVFDLVEARVEAREL
+54 RVFDVVEDGR
-69 KLNKTLRIIV
+69 KLNKTMRIIV
-79 SNRHFYERNV
+79 SNRRFYERNI

-102 LANRFSDVRFWEDMH
+102 LANRFADIRFWEDMH
-117 RLPDEEE
+117 RLPDEDE

-134 VDRAKYLCSLFLKN
+134 IDRVKYLCSLFLRN
-148 IVDVVQLVDEHFQ
+148 VVDVVALVDEHFQ

-166 EKLCTYLTTFEP
+166 EKLCTYLATFEP
-178 LEKELERFNA
+178 IEKELEKMG
-188 QCTMHNSQL
+188 T
-197 ETPSAFEVD
+197 
-206 SVQIAFVQHSSSVL
+206 
-220 DSASLTRNFR
+220 SLSHT
-230 PPKTG
+230 
-235 GQYEETQL
+235 EI
-243 FYAKKLSL
+243 LSH
-251 TESTELTE
+251 TELSELTE
-259 KASLRLAL
+259 KASLRLAC
-267 GNGNMIEELMLE
+267 GNIITEMMLE
-279 IFEAKMQEVKPDWV
+279 LLDKKMQEVKPDWV
-293 GISVPFPGN
+293 GLSVPFPGN
-302 LLAGLK
+302 LLAGLR
-308 CAKYVKDKYEGVKI
+308 CAKYIKANYPQVKI

-344 VDYITFDDGELSIR
+344 VDYITYDDGELPVR
-358 RLIEGGKL
+358 RLVEGGEL

-374 GKVEFA
+374 GKVEYA

-395 PTMRGLDLGKY
+395 PTTVGLNMSKY

-437 KCAFCDTCL
+437 KCTFCDTCL

-495 LERKLVVTYWTNVRF
+495 LARGLVVTYWTNVRF

-517 LCYLLAR
+517 LCYLLAK

-552 SATECMRNLSAN
+552 SATECMRNLSDN

-618 NPESVGARHILLHTE
+618 NPESVGARHVADYRLQIT
-633 DLSLTEFTEKAM
+633 DYRFGVNS
-645 ASPAL
+645 
-650 NPFANNEIPFEVDN
+650 FANNEIPFEVDN
-664 EPDWDRFTEGLNVA
+664 EPDWSRFGEGLNVA

-691 LKRWFR
+691 LKKWFK

>member
-11 QLNTPYPSITHLTG
+11 QLNTPYPSITHLTA
-25 YLRSM
+25 YLCSR

-39 GIELINRLFTRVELG
+39 GIELINRLFMRGELS
-54 RVFDLVEARVEAREL
+54 RVFDIVEGR
-69 KLNKTLRIIV
+69 KLNKTMRIIV
-79 SNRHFYERNV
+79 SNRGFYERNI
-89 EAVMK
+89 ETVMK

-102 LANRFSDVRFWEDMH
+102 LANRFADLRFWEDMY
-117 RLPDEEE
+117 RLPEEEE

-134 VDRAKYLCSLFLKN
+134 IDRAKYLCSLFLKN
-148 IVDVVQLVDEHFQ
+148 VCDVVALVDEHFQ

-166 EKLCTYLTTFEP
+166 ERLCTYLATFEP
-178 LEKELERFNA
+178 IEKEL
-188 QCTMHNSQL
+188 QKDNSL
-197 ETPSAFEVD
+197 
-206 SVQIAFVQHSSSVL
+206 
-220 DSASLTRNFR
+220 
-230 PPKTG
+230 
-235 GQYEETQL
+235 
-243 FYAKKLSL
+243 
-251 TESTELTE
+251 
-259 KASLRLAL
+259 
-267 GNGNMIEELMLE
+267 IEGLMLE
-279 IFEAKMQEVKPDWV
+279 LLEKKLQEVKPDWV

-302 LLAGLK
+302 LLAGLR
-308 CAKYVKDKYEGVKI
+308 CAKYIKANYPQVKI

-344 VDYITFDDGELSIR
+344 VDYITYDDGELPVR
-358 RLIEGGKL
+358 RLVEGGEL

-374 GKVEFA
+374 GKVEYA
-380 QMDVQENEKFGDLPA
+380 QMDVQENERFGDLPA
-395 PTMRGLDLGKY
+395 PTTVGLDMLKY

-437 KCAFCDTCL
+437 KCTFCDTCL

-460 VDRMEAMIAE
+460 VDRMESLIAE

-495 LERKLVVTYWTNVRF
+495 LARGLVVTYWTNVRF

-517 LCYLLAR
+517 LCYLLAK

-552 SATECMRNLSAN
+552 SATECMRNLSDN

-618 NPESVGARHILLHTE
+618 NPKSVGARHIA
-633 DLSLTEFTEKAM
+633 DYR
-645 ASPAL
+645 
-650 NPFANNEIPFEVDN
+650 FANL
-664 EPDWDRFTEGLNVA
+664 T
-678 TYNYMRQTGFDVP
+678 
-691 LKRWFR
+691 

>member
-1 MILFVLPPLT
+1 MFKVMILFVLPPLT

-25 YLRSM
+25 YLRSR

-54 RVFDLVEARVEAREL
+54 RMFDLVEARVEAREL

-102 LANRFSDVRFWEDMH
+102 LANRFSDLRFWEDMH

-148 IVDVVQLVDEHFQ
+148 IVDVVQLLDEYFQ

-178 LEKELERFNA
+178 IEEELEK
-188 QCTMHNSQL
+188 M
-197 ETPSAFEVD
+197 
-206 SVQIAFVQHSSSVL
+206 
-220 DSASLTRNFR
+220 SLT
-230 PPKTG
+230 
-235 GQYEETQL
+235 E
-243 FYAKKLSL
+243 KLSL

-267 GNGNMIEELMLE
+267 GNGNMIEKLMLE

-308 CAKYVKDKYEGVKI
+308 CAKYVKAKYEGVKI

-344 VDYITFDDGELSIR
+344 VDYITFDDGELPIR
-358 RLIEGGKL
+358 RLIEGGEL

-395 PTMRGLDLGKY
+395 PTMRGLDLSKY

-446 DYIGRFEACDVKII
+446 DYIGRFEACGVKII
-460 VDRMEAMIAE
+460 VDRMETMIAE

>member
-1 MILFVLPPLT
+1 MILFILPPLT

-25 YLRSM
+25 YMRSR
-30 GIEAEQMDL
+30 GFEAEQMDL
-39 GIELINRLFTRVELG
+39 GIELINRLFTKVELS
-54 RVFDLVEARVEAREL
+54 RVFDVVDARVEVREL
-69 KLNKTLRIIV
+69 KLNKTMRIIV
-79 SNRHFYERNV
+79 SNRRFYERNI
-89 EAVMK
+89 EAVMR
-94 FLSGRDLQ
+94 FLSGRDLS
-102 LANRFSDVRFWEDMH
+102 LANRFADVRFWEDMH
-117 RLPDEEE
+117 RLPDEDE

-134 VDRAKYLCSLFLKN
+134 IDRAKYLCSLFLRN
-148 IVDVVQLVDEHFQ
+148 IVDVVALLDEHFQ

-166 EKLCTYLTTFEP
+166 ERLCTYLATFEP
-178 LEKELERFNA
+178 IERELGKLNA
-188 QCTMHNSQL
+188 QCTMHNVQL
-197 ETPSAFEVD
+197 ETPSGQ
-206 SVQIAFVQHSSSVL
+206 SP
-220 DSASLTRNFR
+220 R
-230 PPKTG
+230 PPKIG
-235 GQYEETQL
+235 GQYG
-243 FYAKKLSL
+243 
-251 TESTELTE
+251 
-259 KASLRLAL
+259 ASL
-267 GNGNMIEELMLE
+267 IDELMLE
-279 IFEAKMQEVKPDWV
+279 LLEKKLQEVKPEWV
-293 GISVPFPGN
+293 GLSVPFPGN
-302 LLAGLK
+302 LLAGLR
-308 CAKYVKDKYEGVKI
+308 CAKYIKAHYPEVKI

-344 VDYITFDDGELSIR
+344 VDYITYDDGELPVR
-358 RLIEGGKL
+358 RLVEGGEL

-374 GKVEFA
+374 GRVEYANMYNEPLRPSDTSPKTGEELVVNERFA
-380 QMDVQENEKFGDLPA
+380 DLPA
-395 PTMRGLDLGKY
+395 PTTVGLDMSKY

-460 VDRMEAMIAE
+460 VDRMESLIAE

-495 LERKLVVTYWTNVRF
+495 LARGLVVTYWTNVRF
-510 DKTYTAE
+510 DKTYTPE
-517 LCYLLAR
+517 LCYLLAK

-552 SATECMRNLSAN
+552 SATECMRNLSDN

-618 NPESVGARHILLHTE
+618 NPESVGARHVVAHTE
-633 DLSLTEFTEKAM
+633 KMSLTESTEFTEDNPLRCARPPKTGGQYDGM
-645 ASPAL
+645 PTY

-664 EPDWDRFTEGLNVA
+664 EPDWSRFSEGLNTA

-691 LKRWFR
+691 LKKWFK

>member
-25 YLRSM
+25 YLRSR

-39 GIELINRLFTRVELG
+39 GIELINRLFTRMELG
-54 RVFDLVEARVEAREL
+54 RVFDVVEKRVESREL
-69 KLNKTLRIIV
+69 KLNKTMRIIM
-79 SNRHFYERNV
+79 SNRGFYERNV

-102 LANRFSDVRFWEDMH
+102 LANRFSDLRFWEDMH
-117 RLPDEEE
+117 RLPEEEE

-148 IVDVVQLVDEHFQ
+148 VVDVVQLLDEHFQ

-166 EKLCTYLTTFEP
+166 ERLCTYLATFEP
-178 LEKELERFNA
+178 LKRELENLNA
-188 QCTMHNSQL
+188 QCTMHNAQL
-197 ETPSAFEVD
+197 ITSTAY
-206 SVQIAFVQHSSSVL
+206 SSTVGEEL
-220 DSASLTRNFR
+220 NYFAQDRN
-230 PPKTG
+230 
-235 GQYEETQL
+235 L
-243 FYAKKLSL
+243 I
-251 TESTELTE
+251 E
-259 KASLRLAL
+259 K
-267 GNGNMIEELMLE
+267 LMLE
-279 IFEAKMQEVKPDWV
+279 LLERKLQEVKPDWV

-308 CAKYVKDKYEGVKI
+308 CAKYIKAKYEGVKI

-337 DTGIFKY
+337 DTGIFRY
-344 VDYITFDDGELSIR
+344 VDYITFDDGELPIR
-358 RLIEGGKL
+358 RLIEGGEL

-380 QMDVQENEKFGDLPA
+380 QMDVQENEKFCDLPA
-395 PTMRGLDLGKY
+395 PMTRGLDLGKY

-495 LERKLVVTYWTNVRF
+495 LARKLVVTYWTNVRF

-517 LCYLLAR
+517 LCYLLAK

-552 SATECMRNLSAN
+552 SATECMRNLAEN

-583 LYDSLGRVRDLFAE
+583 LYDSLGRVRNLFAE
-597 GLIQSAFWHRYAMT
+597 GLIHSAFWHRYAMT

-618 NPESVGARHILLHTE
+618 NPESVSARHITQVPN
-633 DLSLTEFTEKAM
+633 A
-645 ASPAL
+645 
-650 NPFANNEIPFEVDN
+650 FANNEIPFEVDN
-664 EPDWDRFTEGLNVA
+664 EPDWSRFTEGLNVA
-678 TYNYMRQTGFDVP
+678 TYNYMRQMGFDVP
-691 LKRWFR
+691 LKKWFK

>member
-25 YLRSM
+25 YLRSR

-39 GIELINRLFTRVELG
+39 GIELINRLFTRVELS
-54 RVFDLVEARVEAREL
+54 RVFDVVESKVESREL
-69 KLNKTLRIIV
+69 KLNKTMRIIV
-79 SNRHFYERNV
+79 SNRGFYERNV

-102 LANRFSDVRFWEDMH
+102 LANRFSDLRFWEDMH
-117 RLPDEEE
+117 RLPNEEE

-148 IVDVVQLVDEHFQ
+148 VVDVVQLLDEHFQ

-166 EKLCTYLTTFEP
+166 EKLCTYLATFEP
-178 LEKELERFNA
+178 IERELQNLNA
-188 QCTMHNSQL
+188 QCTMHNAQL
-197 ETPSAFEVD
+197 ITSTAYSSTVGEKLNY
-206 SVQIAFVQHSSSVL
+206 FVQ
-220 DSASLTRNFR
+220 DRN
-230 PPKTG
+230 
-235 GQYEETQL
+235 L
-243 FYAKKLSL
+243 
-251 TESTELTE
+251 
-259 KASLRLAL
+259 
-267 GNGNMIEELMLE
+267 IEELMLE
-279 IFEAKMQEVKPDWV
+279 LLEKKLQEVKPDWV
-293 GISVPFPGN
+293 GLSIPFPGN

-308 CAKYVKDKYEGVKI
+308 CAKYIKAKYEGVKI
-322 VMGGGYVNTELRQMT
+322 VMGGGYVNTELRQMR
-337 DTGIFKY
+337 DTGIFRY
-344 VDYITFDDGELSIR
+344 VDYITFDDGELPIR
-358 RLIEGGKL
+358 RLIEGGEL

-374 GKVEFA
+374 GRVEYA
-380 QMDVQENEKFGDLPA
+380 QMDVQENEKFGELPA
-395 PTMRGLDLGKY
+395 PTMRGLDLSKY

-495 LERKLVVTYWTNVRF
+495 LARKLVVTYWTNVRF

-517 LCYLLAR
+517 LCYLLAK

-552 SATECMRNLSAN
+552 SATECMRNLAEN

-597 GLIQSAFWHRYAMT
+597 GLIHSAFWHRYAMT

-618 NPESVGARHILLHTE
+618 NPESVGARHVVDYRLQIT
-633 DLSLTEFTEKAM
+633 DNKSGFN
-645 ASPAL
+645 S
-650 NPFANNEIPFEVDN
+650 FANNEIPFEVDN
-664 EPDWDRFTEGLNVA
+664 EPDWSRFTEGLNVA
-678 TYNYMRQTGFDVP
+678 TYNYMRQAGFDVP

>member
-1 MILFVLPPLT
+1 MILFILPPLT

-25 YLRSM
+25 YMRSR
-30 GIEAEQMDL
+30 GFEAEQMDL
-39 GIELINRLFTRVELG
+39 GIELINKLFTRKELES
-54 RVFDLVEARVEAREL
+54 VFDVVEDGR
-69 KLNKTLRIIV
+69 KLNKTMRIIV
-79 SNRHFYERNV
+79 SNRRFYERNI

-94 FLSGRDLQ
+94 FLSGRDLS
-102 LANRFSDVRFWEDMH
+102 LANRFADIRFWEDMY
-117 RLPDEEE
+117 RLPDEDE

-134 VDRAKYLCSLFLKN
+134 IDRAKYLCSLFLRN
-148 IVDVVQLVDEHFQ
+148 VVDVVALVDEHFQ

-178 LEKELERFNA
+178 IERELEKMSF
-188 QCTMHNSQL
+188 
-197 ETPSAFEVD
+197 
-206 SVQIAFVQHSSSVL
+206 
-220 DSASLTRNFR
+220 SLAENF
-230 PPKTG
+230 
-235 GQYEETQL
+235 
-243 FYAKKLSL
+243 SL
-251 TESTELTE
+251 TESTESTE
-259 KASLRLAL
+259 KASLRLAF
-267 GNGNMIEELMLE
+267 NNESIIDAMMLE
-279 IFEAKMQEVKPDWV
+279 MLDKKMQEVKPDWV
-293 GISVPFPGN
+293 GLSVPFPGN
-302 LLAGLK
+302 LLAGLR
-308 CAKYVKDKYEGVKI
+308 CAKYIKANYPQVKI

-344 VDYITFDDGELSIR
+344 VDYITYDDGELPVR
-358 RLIEGGKL
+358 RLVEGGEL

-374 GKVEFA
+374 GKVEYA
-380 QMDVQENEKFGDLPA
+380 QMDVQENERFGDLPA
-395 PTMRGLDLGKY
+395 PTTVGLDMSKY

-437 KCAFCDTCL
+437 KCTFCDTCL

-460 VDRMEAMIAE
+460 VDRMESLIAE

-495 LERKLVVTYWTNVRF
+495 LARGLVVTYWTNVRF

-517 LCYLLAR
+517 LCYLLAK

-552 SATECMRNLSAN
+552 SATECMRNLSDN

-618 NPESVGARHILLHTE
+618 NPESVGARHIADYILQIT
-633 DLSLTEFTEKAM
+633 DYRFGFNS
-645 ASPAL
+645 
-650 NPFANNEIPFEVDN
+650 FANNEIPFEVDN
-664 EPDWDRFTEGLNVA
+664 EPDWSRFGEGLNVA

-691 LKRWFR
+691 LKKWFK

>member
-25 YLRSM
+25 YLRSR

-39 GIELINRLFTRVELG
+39 GIELINRLFTRAELG
-54 RVFDLVEARVEAREL
+54 RVFDAVEKRVESREL

-79 SNRHFYERNV
+79 SNRGFYERNV

-94 FLSGRDLQ
+94 FLSVRDLQ
-102 LANRFSDVRFWEDMH
+102 LANRFSDLRFWEDMH

-148 IVDVVQLVDEHFQ
+148 VVDVVQLLDEHFQ

-166 EKLCTYLTTFEP
+166 ERLCTYLTTFELLERE
-178 LEKELERFNA
+178 LEK
-188 QCTMHNSQL
+188 M
-197 ETPSAFEVD
+197 
-206 SVQIAFVQHSSSVL
+206 
-220 DSASLTRNFR
+220 
-230 PPKTG
+230 
-235 GQYEETQL
+235 
-243 FYAKKLSL
+243 SL
-251 TESTELTE
+251 TENISLTERTELTE
-259 KASLRLAL
+259 KTSLRLAL

-279 IFEAKMQEVKPDWV
+279 LLEQKLQEVKPDWV

-308 CAKYVKDKYEGVKI
+308 CAKYIKAKYEGVKI

-337 DTGIFKY
+337 DTGIFRY
-344 VDYITFDDGELSIR
+344 VDYITFDDGELPIK
-358 RLIEGGKL
+358 RLIEGGEL

-395 PTMRGLDLGKY
+395 PTTRGLDLGKY

-517 LCYLLAR
+517 LCYLLAK

-552 SATECMRNLSAN
+552 SATECMRNLSEN

-597 GLIQSAFWHRYAMT
+597 GLIHSAFWHRYAMT

-618 NPESVGARHILLHTE
+618 NPELVGARHVNNAQCAMHNAQSSRE
-633 DLSLTEFTEKAM
+633 DETLYF
-645 ASPAL
+645 

>member
-1 MILFVLPPLT
+1 MILFILPPLT

-25 YLRSM
+25 YMRSR
-30 GIEAEQMDL
+30 GFEAEQVDL
-39 GIELINRLFTRVELG
+39 GIELIDRLFTRRELE
-54 RVFDLVEARVEAREL
+54 RVFDVVEDGW
-69 KLNKTLRIIV
+69 KLNKTMRIIV
-79 SNRHFYERNV
+79 SNRRFYERNI

-102 LANRFSDVRFWEDMH
+102 LANRFADIRFWEDMH
-117 RLPDEEE
+117 RLPDEDE

-134 VDRAKYLCSLFLKN
+134 IDRAKYLCSLFLRN
-148 IVDVVQLVDEHFQ
+148 VVDVVALVDEHFQ

-178 LEKELERFNA
+178 IERELEGFNA
-188 QCTMHNSQL
+188 QYDSRRSTVNGQQL
-197 ETPSAFEVD
+197 TV
-206 SVQIAFVQHSSSVL
+206 
-220 DSASLTRNFR
+220 N
-230 PPKTG
+230 
-235 GQYEETQL
+235 GQR
-243 FYAKKLSL
+243 SIID
-251 TESTELTE
+251 
-259 KASLRLAL
+259 
-267 GNGNMIEELMLE
+267 GLMLE
-279 IFEAKMQEVKPDWV
+279 LLEKKMQEVKPDWV
-293 GISVPFPGN
+293 GLSVPFPGN
-302 LLAGLK
+302 LLAGLR
-308 CAKYVKDKYEGVKI
+308 CAKYIKANYPQVKI

-344 VDYITFDDGELSIR
+344 VDYITYDDGELPVR
-358 RLIEGGKL
+358 RLVEGGEL

-374 GKVEFA
+374 GKVEYA
-380 QMDVQENEKFGDLPA
+380 QMDVQENERFGDLPA
-395 PTMRGLDLGKY
+395 PTTVGLDMSKY

-437 KCAFCDTCL
+437 KCTFCDTCL

-460 VDRMEAMIAE
+460 VDRMESLIAE

-485 ALLRKLAEEI
+485 VLLRKLAEEI
-495 LERKLVVTYWTNVRF
+495 LARGLVITYWTNVRF

-517 LCYLLAR
+517 LCYLLAK

-552 SATECMRNLSAN
+552 SATECMRNLSDN

-618 NPESVGARHILLHTE
+618 NPESVGARHVADYRLQIT
-633 DLSLTEFTEKAM
+633 DYRFGFNS
-645 ASPAL
+645 
-650 NPFANNEIPFEVDN
+650 FANNEIPFEVDN
-664 EPDWDRFTEGLNVA
+664 EPDWSRFGEGLNVA

-691 LKRWFR
+691 LKKWFK

>member
-25 YLRSM
+25 YMRSR
-30 GIEAEQMDL
+30 GFEAEQMDL
-39 GIELINRLFTRVELG
+39 GIELIDRLFTRRELE
-54 RVFDLVEARVEAREL
+54 RVFDVVEDGR
-69 KLNKTLRIIV
+69 KLNKTMRIIV
-79 SNRHFYERNV
+79 SNRRFYERNI

-102 LANRFSDVRFWEDMH
+102 LANRFADIRFWEDMY
-117 RLPDEEE
+117 RLPDEDE
-124 LEWAFGTSGK
+124 LEWAFGVSGK
-134 VDRAKYLCSLFLKN
+134 IDRAKYLCSLFLRN
-148 IVDVVQLVDEHFQ
+148 VVDVVALVDEHFQ

-166 EKLCTYLTTFEP
+166 EKLCTYLATFEP
-178 LEKELERFNA
+178 IEKELEKMG
-188 QCTMHNSQL
+188 T
-197 ETPSAFEVD
+197 
-206 SVQIAFVQHSSSVL
+206 
-220 DSASLTRNFR
+220 SLSHT
-230 PPKTG
+230 
-235 GQYEETQL
+235 EI
-243 FYAKKLSL
+243 LSY
-251 TESTELTE
+251 TELSELTE
-259 KASLRLAL
+259 KASLRLAC
-267 GNGNMIEELMLE
+267 GNIITEMMLE
-279 IFEAKMQEVKPDWV
+279 LLDKKMQEVKPDWV
-293 GISVPFPGN
+293 GLSVPFPGN
-302 LLAGLK
+302 LLAGLR
-308 CAKYVKDKYEGVKI
+308 CAKYIKANYPQVKI

-344 VDYITFDDGELSIR
+344 VDYITYDDGELPVR
-358 RLIEGGKL
+358 RLVEGGEL

-374 GKVEFA
+374 GKVEYA

-395 PTMRGLDLGKY
+395 PTTVGLNMSKY

-437 KCAFCDTCL
+437 KCTFCDTCL

-495 LERKLVVTYWTNVRF
+495 LARGLVVTYWTNVRF

-517 LCYLLAR
+517 LCYLLAK

-552 SATECMRNLSAN
+552 SATECMRNLSDN

-618 NPESVGARHILLHTE
+618 NPESVGARHVADYRLQIT
-633 DLSLTEFTEKAM
+633 DYRFGVNS
-645 ASPAL
+645 
-650 NPFANNEIPFEVDN
+650 FANNEIPFEVDN
-664 EPDWDRFTEGLNVA
+664 EPDWSRFGEGLNVA

-691 LKRWFR
+691 LKKWFK

>member
-1 MILFVLPPLT
+1 MILFILPPLT

-25 YLRSM
+25 YLRSR

-39 GIELINRLFTRVELG
+39 GIELINRLFTRTELG
-54 RVFDLVEARVEAREL
+54 RVFDVVEKRVESREL

-102 LANRFSDVRFWEDMH
+102 LANRFSDLRFWEDMH

-148 IVDVVQLVDEHFQ
+148 VVDVVQLLDEHFQ

-166 EKLCTYLTTFEP
+166 EKLCTYLTTFDILEEELGGYTYKP
-178 LEKELERFNA
+178 LSPSDSLTSSSSSL
-188 QCTMHNSQL
+188 QGIMQTSL
-197 ETPSAFEVD
+197 PSAL
-206 SVQIAFVQHSSSVL
+206 ASSVGSPNL
-220 DSASLTRNFR
+220 GEHLV
-230 PPKTG
+230 
-235 GQYEETQL
+235 TQ
-243 FYAKKLSL
+243 
-251 TESTELTE
+251 
-259 KASLRLAL
+259 
-267 GNGNMIEELMLE
+267 LMLE
-279 IFEAKMQEVKPDWV
+279 LLERKIQELKPDWV
-293 GISVPFPGN
+293 GLSVPFPGN

-308 CAKYVKDKYEGVKI
+308 CAKYLKIYYPDVKI

-337 DTGIFKY
+337 DIGIFKY
-344 VDYITFDDGELSIR
+344 VDYITFDDGELPVR
-358 RLIEGGKL
+358 RLIEGGEL
-366 LRTAYLKD
+366 LRTAYLKND
-374 GKVEFA
+374 KVEFA

-395 PTMRGLDLGKY
+395 PTTRGLDLDKY

-460 VDRMEAMIAE
+460 VDRMESMIEE

-495 LERKLVVTYWTNVRF
+495 LERGLVVTYWTNVRF
-510 DKTYTAE
+510 DKTYTPE
-517 LCYLLAR
+517 LCYLLAK

-552 SATECMRNLSAN
+552 SATECMRNLSDN

-597 GLIQSAFWHRYAMT
+597 GLIHSAFWHRYAMT

-618 NPESVGARHILLHTE
+618 NPESVGARHLNNAQCTMHNAQLFNSQSIMHKAQSTRE
-633 DLSLTEFTEKAM
+633 DKTFDFF
-645 ASPAL
+645 

-664 EPDWDRFTEGLNVA
+664 EPDWSRFTEGLNVA